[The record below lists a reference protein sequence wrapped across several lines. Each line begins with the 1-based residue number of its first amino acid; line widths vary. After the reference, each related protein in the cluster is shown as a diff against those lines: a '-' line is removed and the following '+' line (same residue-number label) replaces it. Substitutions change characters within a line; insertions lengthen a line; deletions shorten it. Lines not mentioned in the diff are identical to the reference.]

1 MLKKVIL
8 DADFCIKVGR
18 FEGLLLLQEVIPV
31 IAQKA
36 YIHRYVYEDEILI
49 PQSAKQQVKRLID
62 SGQAELI
69 DESRFSPLEKAI
81 FSATRDNLKRAM
93 IGTVERG
100 KNWGEVLSL
109 ACAKTLGIT
118 IFMSDEG
125 SLQGTINRLL
135 NAGNEYDIH
144 VFRIVDL
151 VEWIKSHPE
160 VGITRKTAKAI
171 WIASGKEK
179 GSFNKVWEPN

>member
-1 MLKKVIL
+1 M

-36 YIHRYVYEDEILI
+36 YIHKYVYEDKILM
-49 PQSAKQQVKRLID
+49 PRSAKQQVKRLID

-69 DESRFSPLEKAI
+69 DESSFSSAEQVI
-81 FSATRDNLKRAM
+81 FTATRDSLKRAM

-100 KNWGEVLSL
+100 KNWGEALSL

-118 IFMSDEG
+118 VFMSDEG
-125 SLQGTINRLL
+125 GLQGIINRLL
-135 NAGNEYDIH
+135 NTGNEYDIQI
-144 VFRIVDL
+144 FRIVDL
-151 VEWIKSHPE
+151 IEWIKSHPE
-160 VGITRKTAKAI
+160 VGITRRTAKII
-171 WIASGKEK
+171 WIAAGKDK
-179 GSFNKVWEPN
+179 DSFKTVWEPN